1 MRFGVINWASIVP
14 VALSLVSFVSVQST
28 EAATAYHKHCAMKKH
43 CTMTKKCCP
52 KSEKCVSHGKGK
64 DIVQTAIADGSF
76 KTLVAD
82 LKAAGLVCVL
92 EGKGPF
98 TVFAPDDAA
107 FGKQGKATSTEKEKL
122 AKVLKYHVV
131 AGKHSAADLANMR
144 SITTLEGESLML
156 DNKDGKEIVDGAIV
170 TKADIECSNGVI
182 HVIDMVLSPE
192 RGK

>member
-1 MRFGVINWASIVP
+1 MRFGIINWASIVP

-28 EAATAYHKHCAMKKH
+28 EAATSHHKKHCATKKH
-43 CTMTKKCCP
+43 CTMNKKCCP
-52 KSEKCVSHGKGK
+52 AKKCVSHGKGK
-64 DIVQTAIADGSF
+64 DIVQTAMADGSF

-92 EGKGPF
+92 EGAGPF

-107 FGKQGKATSTEKEKL
+107 FGKMGKATSTEKEKL

-131 AGKHSAADLANMR
+131 KGKHSAADLANMR

-156 DNKDGKEIVDGAIV
+156 DNKDGKEIVDGALV
-170 TKADIECSNGVI
+170 TKGDIECSNGVI